1 MAQTQTEASG
11 HRFEVKPTADSHFSW
26 MRTRMSL
33 ERTLMSWVRTSTALI
48 GFGFT
53 IVQFFE
59 RIKSADGV
67 KAAAFPDAPRYLGL
81 ALILTGVVALVLSI
95 WQYRSF
101 MRYMWSSEFA
111 PIAGVKDA
119 PGSTPLLATAIVLA
133 LIGAFAFGAV
143 LLRVF

>member
-1 MAQTQTEASG
+1 MQEMPAESAGQ
-11 HRFEVKPTADSHFSW
+11 RFTVRPTAESHFSW
-26 MRTRMSL
+26 LRTRMSL

-81 ALILTGVVALVLSI
+81 ALIVTGVLVLVLSI

-111 PIAGVKDA
+111 PIAGLKDGPEA
-119 PGSTPLLATAIVLA
+119 TPLLATAIVLA
-133 LIGAFAFGAV
+133 LIGAFAFFAV

>member
-1 MAQTQTEASG
+1 MQEMPAEGAGQ
-11 HRFEVKPTADSHFSW
+11 RFTVKPTAESHFSW
-26 MRTRMSL
+26 LRTRMSL

-67 KAAAFPDAPRYLGL
+67 KAATFPDAPRYLGL

-101 MRYMWSSEFA
+101 MRYMWSANFA
-111 PIAGVKDA
+111 PIAGAKDA